1 MPELY
6 RNDYMTVTADEPQD
20 WVILSWS
27 REEPSDEHS
36 VGTAKAVTAALDK
49 ALVEHPGRK
58 MFVLVDL
65 MVVKKTFPRATA
77 AYTQWLLGHRADIK
91 AGAFAT
97 GSFLLRTGVSAAMI
111 VPGLTM
117 KGFSD
122 LEDAKKFLRSKA

>member
-6 RNDYMTVTADEPQD
+6 RNDYMTVTADEPKD

-36 VGTAKAVTAALDK
+36 VGTAKAVQVALDK
-49 ALVEHPGRK
+49 ALVDHPNTNVL
-58 MFVLVDL
+58 VLVDL

-77 AYTQWLLGHRADIK
+77 SYTQWLLSHRSRIK

-97 GSFLLRTGVSAAMI
+97 GSFLLRTAVSAAMI

-122 LEDAKKFLRSKA
+122 LDDAKKFLRSKA